1 MSHKNYSKHRV
12 SISLSVAV
20 ALFASAMLYA
30 PAFFSSRA
38 SGRSTAVNHKALEN
52 YDIRL
57 DTKAAN
63 KMAGFRARSGR
74 NAVAV
79 ADVRDEFVRGESAL
93 KQRVP
98 TLRVQYNDRL
108 QIPEIIGPDPTKGR
122 GSLVGQINS
131 SRAETLRGFARDN
144 ASLVGVSNS
153 QADDLKATADY
164 TNPNGELSYSRL
176 EQHINGIPVFQGEIQ
191 AGFNKHGEM
200 FRVVNNLAPGLD
212 YGSISADFGDA
223 TQAVQAAAGNLGIK
237 PGSIDMS
244 ENAAM
249 ADDQKKTFGN
259 GDWPTTAE
267 KMYFPTEPGVA
278 VPAWRV
284 LIWQPS
290 DAYYVVVDA
299 ATGTIL
305 WRKDI
310 TDDQTQAATYNV
322 YAANNNLGQ
331 AMDSPAP
338 GNPIAGTI
346 DPTLNFQGALGSRT
360 NVTLIGNEGPLSFN
374 NLGWITD
381 GTNGANGTT
390 DGNNVQAGLDI
401 DGTNGV
407 DPTGQANGTGRVFNF
422 NYTPSN
428 LSGQAGAGAC
438 TNNPIAG
445 LGQECGEPLTGTTY
459 RNGIVTNLFYLDN
472 RYHDVLYQVGFTEQA
487 RNFQNDNF
495 GRGGVAGDR
504 VSAEAQDSSG
514 TNNANFATGAD
525 GQRGR
530 MQMYVFTNGTAPA
543 RDGSLDSNVVWHE
556 HTHGVSNRL
565 IGNGAGLGGTQSGGM
580 GEGWSD
586 LYAFLLGSKTTD
598 SANGVYTTGAYA
610 TYKCCGLSTY
620 VTNYFYG
627 IRRFPYAAK
636 SVTGGPNNR
645 PYNPLTFADI
655 DPAAVEPFGRRISQQ
670 SAGRRS
676 GNGGP

>member
-74 NAVAV
+74 SAVAV
-79 ADVRDEFVRGESAL
+79 ADARDEFVRGESAL

-212 YGSISADFGDA
+212 YGSISTDFGDV

-284 LIWQPS
+284 LSGSRPTLITLSSMRRPEQFSGGKISQTTRHRPQPTMS
-290 DAYYVVVDA
+290 TPPTTTSVRRWTARRRA
-299 ATGTIL
+299 I
-305 WRKDI
+305 R
-310 TDDQTQAATYNV
+310 
-322 YAANNNLGQ
+322 
-331 AMDSPAP
+331 SPAR
-338 GNPIAGTI
+338 
-346 DPTLNFQGALGSRT
+346 S
-360 NVTLIGNEGPLSFN
+360 
-374 NLGWITD
+374 
-381 GTNGANGTT
+381 
-390 DGNNVQAGLDI
+390 
-401 DGTNGV
+401 
-407 DPTGQANGTGRVFNF
+407 
-422 NYTPSN
+422 
-428 LSGQAGAGAC
+428 
-438 TNNPIAG
+438 
-445 LGQECGEPLTGTTY
+445 
-459 RNGIVTNLFYLDN
+459 
-472 RYHDVLYQVGFTEQA
+472 
-487 RNFQNDNF
+487 
-495 GRGGVAGDR
+495 
-504 VSAEAQDSSG
+504 
-514 TNNANFATGAD
+514 
-525 GQRGR
+525 
-530 MQMYVFTNGTAPA
+530 
-543 RDGSLDSNVVWHE
+543 
-556 HTHGVSNRL
+556 
-565 IGNGAGLGGTQSGGM
+565 
-580 GEGWSD
+580 
-586 LYAFLLGSKTTD
+586 
-598 SANGVYTTGAYA
+598 
-610 TYKCCGLSTY
+610 
-620 VTNYFYG
+620 
-627 IRRFPYAAK
+627 IRP
-636 SVTGGPNNR
+636 
-645 PYNPLTFADI
+645 
-655 DPAAVEPFGRRISQQ
+655 
-670 SAGRRS
+670 
-676 GNGGP
+676 